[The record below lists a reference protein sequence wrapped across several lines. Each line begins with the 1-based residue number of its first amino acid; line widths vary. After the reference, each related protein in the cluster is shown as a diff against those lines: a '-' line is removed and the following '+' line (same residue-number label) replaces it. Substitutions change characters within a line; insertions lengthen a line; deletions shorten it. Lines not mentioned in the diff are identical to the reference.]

1 MSWARRSCCGS
12 VNTKSESCKACRRA
26 AGSVGLLMGAG
37 AEGLSR
43 GATSLNVASTVGLGP
58 QWGLNSGSRA
68 SLHFNSG
75 APPSTPSQHLPTHHP
90 RSYLQAAAS
99 HRLISPPPLP
109 PPCRL
114 PHHIMSVDV
123 QGGRIYVGDAQ
134 VSACGGGAG
143 GGGAGEMCLCGK
155 DRAARG
161 VYGGRD
167 LHLPSCHHAPASTV
181 TMPPHQLSHVISD
194 Q

>member
-1 MSWARRSCCGS
+1 
-12 VNTKSESCKACRRA
+12 
-26 AGSVGLLMGAG
+26 MGAG

-134 VSACGGGAG
+134 VSVGEGEEEEEGREGQGRCVCG
-143 GGGAGEMCLCGK
+143 
-155 DRAARG
+155 
-161 VYGGRD
+161 
-167 LHLPSCHHAPASTV
+167 
-181 TMPPHQLSHVISD
+181 
-194 Q
+194 